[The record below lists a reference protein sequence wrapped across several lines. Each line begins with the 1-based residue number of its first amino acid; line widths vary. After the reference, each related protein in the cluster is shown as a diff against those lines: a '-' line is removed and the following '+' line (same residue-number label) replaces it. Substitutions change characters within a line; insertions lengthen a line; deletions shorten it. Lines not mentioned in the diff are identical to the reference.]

1 MEENIAGKSGQSE
14 AASGT
19 VKPKSAQL
27 PEEQRIIFGCDLEG
41 REVSVQAAEER
52 KQEFLP
58 YAAYLSS
65 DASYSHHVEQLYLM
79 CREGFSKEFIEAI
92 FCRGVDMSLVSVDVM
107 RCLALVAGEDFAM
120 EYYRK
125 KFTLKEATEALY
137 DQAAREK
144 FQMFDS
150 IDKLTGE
157 VRTTRERYDTQ
168 MAFLKTAYEN
178 SKAYADERIQ
188 RERETFEQ
196 LREADRKLYEEK
208 LQSQKTTF
216 HTEKELLQS
225 NADKEKDR
233 LENAAGQYSEK
244 YESAQK
250 EMEKLRG
257 QLEAE
262 QKKSSEWLEEKESLI
277 RENKKITAQL
287 EKMTEIAEKAGKS
300 QSQSDSITAADG
312 MNLVKVQ
319 SQDFRRKRF
328 LSLSQKDKRSKKRND
343 FIIALI
349 TNTAYS
355 DEQFEIIYQA
365 VKAGLPLKELEQ
377 ICNPKLPPRN
387 MQMLANY
394 FLRPEDG
401 IFLGK
406 GAGGYGSTS
415 DTTSAGRSG
424 EGA

>member
-1 MEENIAGKSGQSE
+1 
-14 AASGT
+14 
-19 VKPKSAQL
+19 
-27 PEEQRIIFGCDLEG
+27 
-41 REVSVQAAEER
+41 
-52 KQEFLP
+52 
-58 YAAYLSS
+58 
-65 DASYSHHVEQLYLM
+65 
-79 CREGFSKEFIEAI
+79 
-92 FCRGVDMSLVSVDVM
+92 
-107 RCLALVAGEDFAM
+107 
-120 EYYRK
+120 
-125 KFTLKEATEALY
+125 
-137 DQAAREK
+137 
-144 FQMFDS
+144 
-150 IDKLTGE
+150 
-157 VRTTRERYDTQ
+157 

-225 NADKEKDR
+225 NMDKEKDR

-262 QKKSSEWLEEKESLI
+262 QKKNGAWLEEKESLI

-328 LSLSQKDKRSKKRND
+328 LSLSQKDKRRKKRND
-343 FIIALI
+343 FIVALI

-401 IFLGK
+401 IILGK
-406 GAGGYGSTS
+406 G
-415 DTTSAGRSG
+415 GRWTWKYQ
-424 EGA
+424 

>member
-1 MEENIAGKSGQSE
+1 
-14 AASGT
+14 
-19 VKPKSAQL
+19 
-27 PEEQRIIFGCDLEG
+27 
-41 REVSVQAAEER
+41 
-52 KQEFLP
+52 
-58 YAAYLSS
+58 
-65 DASYSHHVEQLYLM
+65 
-79 CREGFSKEFIEAI
+79 
-92 FCRGVDMSLVSVDVM
+92 
-107 RCLALVAGEDFAM
+107 
-120 EYYRK
+120 
-125 KFTLKEATEALY
+125 
-137 DQAAREK
+137 
-144 FQMFDS
+144 
-150 IDKLTGE
+150 
-157 VRTTRERYDTQ
+157 
-168 MAFLKTAYEN
+168 
-178 SKAYADERIQ
+178 
-188 RERETFEQ
+188 
-196 LREADRKLYEEK
+196 
-208 LQSQKTTF
+208 
-216 HTEKELLQS
+216 
-225 NADKEKDR
+225 
-233 LENAAGQYSEK
+233 
-244 YESAQK
+244 
-250 EMEKLRG
+250 
-257 QLEAE
+257 
-262 QKKSSEWLEEKESLI
+262 
-277 RENKKITAQL
+277 
-287 EKMTEIAEKAGKS
+287 
-300 QSQSDSITAADG
+300 